1 MPYPQPFGPPTAPFV
16 FFDPCD
22 HMLTL
27 TDSKSA
33 GVAMALGGTG
43 PQMTY
48 HIIAAPFVGAC
59 QRQAPGFLYIAP
71 YTTGR
76 AGPLAT
82 RY

>member
-27 TDSKSA
+27 TDSRSA
-33 GVAMALGGTG
+33 GMLIGLTGGAQIQTY
-43 PQMTY
+43 QML
-48 HIIAAPFVGAC
+48 AAPFVAAC
-59 QRQAPGFLYIAP
+59 QRQAPGFKYIAP
-71 YTTGR
+71 HTTGR